1 MVFILS
7 CQSSFGVAE
16 IFKTVKHN
24 SQRGVGEFKGGV
36 EGETLKSFKRES
48 HNLRQSL
55 CQILLH
61 RFDTHIFRFNT
72 TCTFWG
78 YNYLWCSLLIKVNKS
93 AQKSEKK
100 VTLRSFR
107 TCLRIISILDF
118 LRCKSSPAIAVW
130 ILVAKTKIGIAISQF
145 GILLVSTLSTI
156 WVMSVNRGVETAQ
169 FGQFPL
175 RGGPQC

>member
-16 IFKTVKHN
+16 VFKTVRHN

-48 HNLRQSL
+48 HKSL

-72 TCTFWG
+72 TCTF
-78 YNYLWCSLLIKVNKS
+78 
-93 AQKSEKK
+93 
-100 VTLRSFR
+100 
-107 TCLRIISILDF
+107 
-118 LRCKSSPAIAVW
+118 
-130 ILVAKTKIGIAISQF
+130 
-145 GILLVSTLSTI
+145 
-156 WVMSVNRGVETAQ
+156 
-169 FGQFPL
+169 
-175 RGGPQC
+175 